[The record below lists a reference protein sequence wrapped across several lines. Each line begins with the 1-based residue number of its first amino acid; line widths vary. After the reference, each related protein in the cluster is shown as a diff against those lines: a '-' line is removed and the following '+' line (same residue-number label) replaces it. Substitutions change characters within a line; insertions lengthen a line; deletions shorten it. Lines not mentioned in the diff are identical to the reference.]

1 MTDNQIKE
9 LAEKISGSLEEYI
22 GDETLERF
30 EKING
35 RKMTE
40 KEMIEAIR
48 TSFFHGKVI
57 RD

>member
-48 TSFFHGKVI
+48 RSFFHGEVI

>member
-30 EKING
+30 EEING

-40 KEMIEAIR
+40 KKMIEAIR
-48 TSFFHGKVI
+48 TSFFHGEVI